1 MEGGLGGSMKQKY
14 SVKGMTCSACENHVH
29 NSVAKI
35 PGVDNVEVNLLTN
48 SMTVEFD
55 ETKVNDA
62 MIFKAV
68 SDGGYQASNFDD
80 TLIDNDD
87 LKDLKK
93 QLIYC
98 FIALGLLMYVS
109 MSSMFNYPIPSIV
122 RENPYVNIALQII
135 FANVLSSTVLVT

>member
-1 MEGGLGGSMKQKY
+1 MKQKY

-93 QLIYC
+93 QLI
-98 FIALGLLMYVS
+98 
-109 MSSMFNYPIPSIV
+109 
-122 RENPYVNIALQII
+122 
-135 FANVLSSTVLVT
+135 